1 MSTTPRIA
9 MVIVVVLL
17 GGTLVRYAGEQPGT
31 AAAVSASSAAS
42 SSARSK
48 EQAMTDLMALPEL
61 KEWSSFIEK
70 ESDGKA
76 HGAVL
81 EYDPKPSLINGKS
94 YYQLSFVQ
102 SAPEAVHRLEDFLV
116 GVDSGDIF
124 VDDAASGKPMTLDQW
139 RKEKHPLDLTKT
151 K

>member
-1 MSTTPRIA
+1 MSNTPRIA

-17 GGTLVRYAGEQPGT
+17 GGMLVRYAGEQPGT
-31 AAAVSASSAAS
+31 PAAGATASAS
-42 SSARSK
+42 SSARTK

-81 EYDPKPSLINGKS
+81 EYDPKPSVINGKS

-102 SAPEAVHRLEDFLV
+102 SAPDAVHRLEDFLV
-116 GVDSGDIF
+116 GVDSNDIL
-124 VDDAASGKPMTLDQW
+124 VDDAASSKPTTLEQW
-139 RKEKHPLDLTKT
+139 RKEKHPLDLAKP